1 MAAAI
6 WRRHK
11 VVGHAFRGIW
21 EFVVGDDWR
30 VALWVVAAL
39 ATTAL
44 IAAVGWPAWW
54 LTPIATLA
62 ILRGSVRRGSKP
74 GRRQARRRS

>member
-1 MAAAI
+1 MIGRAA
-6 WRRHK
+6 
-11 VVGHAFRGIW
+11 RGIW

-30 VALWVVAAL
+30 VALWVAVAL
-39 ATTAL
+39 AATAL

-62 ILRGSVRRGSKP
+62 ILRASVRR
-74 GRRQARRRS
+74 A